1 MKKSAQVTSRL
12 RARSLAVT
20 LVCCLSVAGTAI
32 AAYPPPANDTSGTA
46 EVLGPVPVVAYGS
59 NVLGTNDIN
68 ATTIGG
74 LASVPGPDVFFNF
87 TPSATGSY
95 WVMMVP
101 WDQVPVYGSTGPTV
115 PAPDLCVYVREKLS
129 GTFVG
134 GADANPRGQPETLVL
149 ALTSG
154 TEYEI
159 IVDSV
164 FADARLNQ
172 FEFMLLVAGAPSG
185 STEDCAN
192 FGLIPNTVFP
202 QVSVG
207 TLTGAVDDVTFV
219 EGTGRCD
226 VGSAVGIASAGRDH
240 VYEFTTGPNV
250 SDAGEYMVNLIPA
263 GTGWNGYVY
272 VVDSCP
278 PFFPLG
284 CFGAASHGSSSTNQ
298 SEPIVVSLD
307 FDKTYYIIVD
317 AATTSTPNARY
328 ALIVDRATGYDISEV
343 EPNDTAGTAT
353 PLATSDPNGGQ
364 IAGAADVDHFSIA
377 ATAGSKLY
385 AFCDNGN
392 VLLSGIDTELRVL
405 ATNGTTVMEFDDDD
419 GEGAM
424 SAIPTLFQQS
434 SAFSAAVAGT
444 HLVSAGTYY
453 LRTSND
459 GSTNTIVR
467 YALHIGVEPGGRL
480 PSVECEPNN
489 SLLSADGSGKAYY
502 AGKIVESGDVDHFT
516 FEAVAGERVFIAL
529 DGDPERDSAGDEN
542 DDPDALDGAL
552 MVLDP
557 AGDVLISDIDDP
569 STVGAGQLPD
579 YPAEVCAFVAPT
591 SGSYTVQVSGGGAS
605 DFGPGKSYELAIF
618 RNNAPPALT
627 EGVDP
632 VIDSI
637 TPDFGNDLL
646 NVVAS
651 DDAPG
656 DSGICNLSLS
666 GDSDNLTINATFSNG
681 DPTVSFTI
689 ELVNPSMSGSGKI
702 IVTDCAGNTACA
714 FVQIDASAP
723 VCSGSVAVDPRRTFH
738 STHGP
743 IHVPDNQP
751 SGPGI
756 DGIIN
761 IPNSVT
767 IADLNVTVS
776 IEAIYPLDIDI
787 FLRSPQ
793 GTLFEV
799 VTDRGGTTSG
809 FDITDATFDD
819 SAATL
824 MPLLSSAAPYTG
836 TWLPEGAGGLAVF
849 NGQNAMGNWTL
860 NVRDDSGSGSTAG
873 GGSRLVRWSL
883 DINGGFPGPEYFDG
897 SASDTM
903 GVDGGITAIDL
914 NAANNVVM
922 EVDPAFVPGDLTVAY
937 TVRLVNPALNGS
949 GTVVVTDT
957 SDNTCQEIISLT
969 GLTDASGPSNSGTI
983 SRNIELA
990 DEVLTSVPSADPAGV
1005 VSSIVLPDSVKVGE
1019 VEVDVTVDTLEIGQ
1033 IASTLT
1039 HAGNFAVLLNRTGM
1053 DERGGIGRTKDNIEI
1068 TLDDDAPVADDA
1080 HLEPALGTI
1089 EFLGV
1094 HQPDGRGEFVGEGI
1108 TDDYRNNM
1116 LFALE
1121 GLNSAGQWDIHVSD
1135 WRLQGATS
1143 RKSVFRRWRALIK
1156 SPGAPERYV
1165 GTARDEFPQAGICSV
1180 ELGKGSS
1187 NLSLATSFTQ
1197 SDDEVDYAVSLIDQ
1211 NQIGTGTVE
1220 ITDCV
1225 GNTTV
1230 VPINLAAALSDQS
1243 LPLISGA
1250 VNPANNRFE
1259 GTASDEQEGDSGIV
1273 SVEMA
1278 PHSTNLEIITIEPN
1292 PPSGEG
1298 SVDFVVSRINS
1309 KENGRGYVRVTD
1321 GVGYRRHILVHIDVE
1336 PPICSGVVS
1345 NTRRYRSTDLPQAL
1359 PDNNP
1364 AGVLST
1370 IVVPDLA
1377 VISDVDVT
1385 LNITHPFDDDIDLS
1399 LTTPAFL
1406 TLFGDIGSTGNDFI
1420 NTTLDDEAA
1429 MPIPDSAA
1437 AAPFTGRFQPQGGPV
1452 LFNLDGS
1459 PAAGS
1464 YSLRA
1469 VDDAVFN
1476 TGTFDSW
1483 SITIES
1489 LSFPERFQGEAL
1501 DSELLGFGIASI
1513 ELLDDACNVALN
1525 VDPFTPGDP
1534 LVIYEVTLVDPQGCG
1549 RATVR
1554 VTDVGGN
1561 TCDQVVTLDGAN
1573 CGPGDVNHDGAADLM
1588 DIEPFVA
1595 AVLAGAGNCEAD
1607 VNMDGEVNG
1616 LDVQPFTDAVIP

>member
-1 MKKSAQVTSRL
+1 MRGLGKECESMPRVA
-12 RARSLAVT
+12 ARRPPLAPGT
-20 LVCCLSVAGTAI
+20 EYLQRMLAGLGLSVPAETGIFNITLTMAGGKRFPPGESVFIFGGSVGLSKPPRSFSVKKI
-32 AAYPPPANDTSGTA
+32 ARVPSVVCALGALIAVACSLSIGGPVLAAFPPPLNDTSATA

-74 LASVPGPDVFFNF
+74 LASVPGPDVFFSF
-87 TPSATGSY
+87 TPSTTGSY
-95 WVMMVP
+95 WIMMVP

-134 GADANPRGQPETLVL
+134 GADANPRGQAETLIL
-149 ALTSG
+149 SLTSG

-172 FEFMLLVAGAPSG
+172 FEFMLLVANAPSG
-185 STEDCAN
+185 STEDCAS
-192 FGLIPNTVFP
+192 FGLIPNTGFP
-202 QVSVG
+202 QLSVG

-226 VGSAVGIASAGRDH
+226 VGSAVGITSAGRDH
-240 VYEFTTGPNV
+240 VYEFTTGPNL

-284 CFGAASHGSSSTNQ
+284 CFGAASHGSSVTNQ
-298 SEPIVVSLD
+298 AEPIVVSLD

-328 ALIVDRATGYDISEV
+328 ALLVDRASGYDISEV

-364 IAGAADVDHFSIA
+364 IAGAADVDHYSIA

-392 VLLSGIDTELRVL
+392 VLLSGLDTELRVL
-405 ATNGTTVMEFDDDD
+405 ATNGITVMEFDDDD

-424 SAIPTLFQQS
+424 SPIPTLFQRS

-444 HLVSAGTYY
+444 PLVSGGTYY
-453 LRTSND
+453 IQTRND
-459 GSTNTIVR
+459 GSTNTIAR
-467 YALHIGVEPGGRL
+467 YALHYGVQPGGRL

-489 SLLSADGSGKAYY
+489 SILSADGSGKEYY
-502 AGKIVESGDVDHFT
+502 TGKIVESGDVDHFT
-516 FEAVAGERVFIAL
+516 FEAAAGERVFIAL

-552 MVLDP
+552 MVFDP
-557 AGDVLISDIDDP
+557 AGDVLISDVDDP

-579 YPAEVCAFVAPT
+579 YPAEVSAFIAPT
-591 SGSYTVQVSGGGAS
+591 SGTYTVQVSGGSAS

-618 RNNAPPALT
+618 KNNAPPALT

-646 NVVAS
+646 NVAVS

-656 DSGICNLSLS
+656 DTGICALSLS
-666 GDSDNLTINATFSNG
+666 GDSVNLMINATFSNG

-689 ELVNPSMSGSGKI
+689 TLMNPSMSGSGKI

-723 VCSGSVAVDPRRTFH
+723 VCSGSATVDPRRTFR

-743 IHVPDNQP
+743 IHIPDNQP

-761 IPNSVT
+761 VPDSVT

-799 VTDRGGTTSG
+799 VTDRGGGTSG

-883 DINGGFPGPEYFDG
+883 DINGGFPGPEFFAG

-903 GVDGGITAIDL
+903 GVDGGITSIVL
-914 NAANNVVM
+914 NNANNVTL

-957 SDNTCQEIISLT
+957 SNNTCQEVISLT
-969 GLTDASGPSNSGTI
+969 GLPDAMGPSNSGSI

-990 DEVLTSVPSADPAGV
+990 DEVVTPVPSADPAGV
-1005 VSSIVLPDSVKVGE
+1005 VSSIILPDSVKVGE
-1019 VEVDVTVDTLEIGQ
+1019 VEVDVTIDTLEIGQ

-1039 HAGNFAVLLNRTGM
+1039 HAGKFAVLLNRTGM

-1068 TLDDDAPVADDA
+1068 TLDDDAPQADDA
-1080 HLEPALGTI
+1080 HLEPPLGTI

-1108 TDDYRNNM
+1108 TSDFRDKIM
-1116 LFALE
+1116 FAL
-1121 GLNSAGQWDIHVSD
+1121 
-1135 WRLQGATS
+1135 
-1143 RKSVFRRWRALIK
+1143 
-1156 SPGAPERYV
+1156 
-1165 GTARDEFPQAGICSV
+1165 
-1180 ELGKGSS
+1180 
-1187 NLSLATSFTQ
+1187 
-1197 SDDEVDYAVSLIDQ
+1197 
-1211 NQIGTGTVE
+1211 
-1220 ITDCV
+1220 
-1225 GNTTV
+1225 
-1230 VPINLAAALSDQS
+1230 
-1243 LPLISGA
+1243 
-1250 VNPANNRFE
+1250 
-1259 GTASDEQEGDSGIV
+1259 
-1273 SVEMA
+1273 
-1278 PHSTNLEIITIEPN
+1278 
-1292 PPSGEG
+1292 
-1298 SVDFVVSRINS
+1298 
-1309 KENGRGYVRVTD
+1309 
-1321 GVGYRRHILVHIDVE
+1321 
-1336 PPICSGVVS
+1336 
-1345 NTRRYRSTDLPQAL
+1345 
-1359 PDNNP
+1359 
-1364 AGVLST
+1364 
-1370 IVVPDLA
+1370 
-1377 VISDVDVT
+1377 
-1385 LNITHPFDDDIDLS
+1385 
-1399 LTTPAFL
+1399 
-1406 TLFGDIGSTGNDFI
+1406 
-1420 NTTLDDEAA
+1420 
-1429 MPIPDSAA
+1429 
-1437 AAPFTGRFQPQGGPV
+1437 
-1452 LFNLDGS
+1452 
-1459 PAAGS
+1459 
-1464 YSLRA
+1464 
-1469 VDDAVFN
+1469 
-1476 TGTFDSW
+1476 
-1483 SITIES
+1483 
-1489 LSFPERFQGEAL
+1489 
-1501 DSELLGFGIASI
+1501 
-1513 ELLDDACNVALN
+1513 
-1525 VDPFTPGDP
+1525 
-1534 LVIYEVTLVDPQGCG
+1534 
-1549 RATVR
+1549 
-1554 VTDVGGN
+1554 
-1561 TCDQVVTLDGAN
+1561 
-1573 CGPGDVNHDGAADLM
+1573 
-1588 DIEPFVA
+1588 
-1595 AVLAGAGNCEAD
+1595 
-1607 VNMDGEVNG
+1607 
-1616 LDVQPFTDAVIP
+1616 